1 MTDITISLEAG
12 ESFSGYL
19 ATPSSVPAPGI
30 VLAQEIFGV
39 NAYMRTIADEFAT
52 LGYVVLCPD
61 LFWRQEPGVQLTDQS
76 DKEWARAFEL
86 YQGFDVEKGV
96 GDLGKTLAH
105 LRGLDECNGKVASV
119 GYCLGGTLSYLMG
132 CLTGVDCAVGYYGVG
147 IDEALD
153 KASGLSRPLMLHI
166 AENDNFVPAEAQE
179 KIKSG
184 LAGNDLV
191 TIHSYPGVDHAFARA
206 GGQSYVADAA
216 KLANE
221 RTAAFLEANLA

>member
-19 ATPSSVPAPGI
+19 AAPSSTPAPGI
-30 VLAQEIFGV
+30 VLIQEIFGV
-39 NAYMRTIADEFAT
+39 NAYMRTIADEFAE

-61 LFWRQEPGVQLTDQS
+61 LFWRQEPGIQLTDQS
-76 DKEWARAFEL
+76 DEEWARAFEL

-96 GDLGKTLAH
+96 GDLGAALAH
-105 LRGLDECNGKVASV
+105 LRGLDQCNGKAASV

-132 CLTGVDCAVGYYGVG
+132 CLTDVDCAVGYYGIG

-153 KASGLSRPLMLHI
+153 KATGLSGPLMLHI
-166 AENDNFVPAEAQE
+166 AGKDKFVDAEAQE

-184 LAGNDLV
+184 FAGNDLV
-191 TIHSYPGVDHAFARA
+191 TIHGYPGVDHAFARA

-216 KLANE
+216 VLANQ
-221 RTAAFLEANLA
+221 RTAEFLKANLG

>member
-12 ESFSGYL
+12 ESYSGYL
-19 ATPSSVPAPGI
+19 AAPSSSPAPGI
-30 VLAQEIFGV
+30 VLIQEIFGV
-39 NAYMRTIADEFAT
+39 NAYMRTIADEFAA

-61 LFWRQEPGVQLTDQS
+61 LFWRQEPGIQLTDQS
-76 DKEWARAFEL
+76 DQEWARAFEL
-86 YQGFDVEKGV
+86 YKGFDVEAGV
-96 GDLGKTLAH
+96 GDLTVTLAH
-105 LRGLDECNGKVASV
+105 LRGLDDCNGKVASV

-132 CLTGVDCAVGYYGVG
+132 CLTDVDCAVGYYGVG

-153 KASGLSRPLMLHI
+153 KASGLSKPLMLHI
-166 AENDNFVPAEAQE
+166 AETDNFVPAEAQD

-216 KLANE
+216 TLANQ
-221 RTAAFLEANLA
+221 RTAEFLKANLG